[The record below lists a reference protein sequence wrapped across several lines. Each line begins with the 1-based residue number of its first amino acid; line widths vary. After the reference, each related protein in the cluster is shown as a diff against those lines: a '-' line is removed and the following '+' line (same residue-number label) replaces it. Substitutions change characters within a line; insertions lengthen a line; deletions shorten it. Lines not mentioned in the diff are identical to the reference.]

1 MFFFSLQGVNNFS
14 AEISSFGNLTEPIA
28 RSNNTHS
35 SFPDSVHV
43 QKLGVQVNTNMLRG
57 DSITMGTC
65 DSLDIP
71 VNDGLESQDSFGRW
85 MNHIMADSPDSLDDV
100 VLESSISSGH
110 ESSVSKALD
119 HHKSSIPEQ
128 IFSITEVSPTW
139 AFSTE
144 KTKVFIL
151 LIPALLC
158 FWYSVVFE
166 SLSFILYASNAF
178 N

>member
-1 MFFFSLQGVNNFS
+1 MNNFS
-14 AEISSFGNLTEPIA
+14 AEISSFGNLTESIA

-43 QKLGVQVNTNMLRG
+43 QTLGVQANTNMLRG
-57 DSITMGTC
+57 DSITMGTR

-71 VNDGLESQDSFGRW
+71 VNSGLESQDSFGKW
-85 MNHIMADSPDSLDDV
+85 MNHIMADSPDSLDDE

-110 ESSVSKALD
+110 ESSVKKALD

-128 IFSITEVSPTW
+128 IFSITEVSPAW

-151 LIPALLC
+151 LIPVLLF
-158 FWYSVVFE
+158 FWYSVMTE
-166 SLSFILYASNAF
+166 SLSCSSYMLQMPPTSLG
-178 N
+178 